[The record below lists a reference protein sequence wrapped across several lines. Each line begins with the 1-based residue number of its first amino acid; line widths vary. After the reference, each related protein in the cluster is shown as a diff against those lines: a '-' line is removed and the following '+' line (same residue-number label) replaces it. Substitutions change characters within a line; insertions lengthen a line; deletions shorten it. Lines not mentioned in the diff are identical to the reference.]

1 MHPKGLAAFAGL
13 ALLTTIVPAASH
25 ADVHRQT
32 TARRPYIVEVG
43 EPYSITTEAL
53 DREARYISE
62 LSDYLSAYGYPDY
75 AEIQDIAPDSPWAA
89 YEVRVYYL
97 NSDVEADFGHVILSE
112 ATPNLGVRK
121 FVGHIPMAKRHE
133 IEVILAA
140 RAAPPVVAAPPG
152 AAAPPATGASMEE
165 LVARV
170 EAAADRAAQAANR
183 AAEQSEAA
191 VRSADRTVS
200 ILEKMQQSAPAPK
213 HKRPRRARH

>member
-1 MHPKGLAAFAGL
+1 MNPKGLAAFAGL
-13 ALLTTIVPAASH
+13 ALLTTMVPPSSH

-32 TARRPYIVEVG
+32 PARRPYIVEVG

-53 DREARYISE
+53 DREAHYISE

-75 AEIQDIAPDSPWAA
+75 AEIQEVAPDSPWAA

-97 NSDVEADFGHVILSE
+97 DWDVEADFGHVILSE

-121 FVGHIPMAKRHE
+121 FLGHIPMAKRHE

-140 RAAPPVVAAPPG
+140 RAAPPIVAAPP
-152 AAAPPATGASMEE
+152 AARTGPSSMEE

-170 EAAADRAAQAANR
+170 EAAAERAAQAANR

-200 ILEKMQQSAPAPK
+200 IVEKMEQSAPAPK
-213 HKRPRRARH
+213 PKRARRVKH